1 VSTEFDCWGP
11 YRCAVEERL
20 DTCDDYLRR
29 LRRSLAGE
37 IAPDRF
43 YFGDKAHAL
52 RDAAQVLVDHVE
64 DVEWW
69 LGGCTAE
76 TGAGNECGR
85 ASGHAG
91 PHRPDRRERRVLA
104 IARAVAAEHRRVT
117 DRLAWGLLTVRAEA
131 GVTDP
136 RSLAAELRQVGRRL
150 SLTVS
155 SLEAMATTI
164 VAHRKEG

>member
-1 VSTEFDCWGP
+1 
-11 YRCAVEERL
+11 
-20 DTCDDYLRR
+20 
-29 LRRSLAGE
+29 
-37 IAPDRF
+37 
-43 YFGDKAHAL
+43 
-52 RDAAQVLVDHVE
+52 
-64 DVEWW
+64 
-69 LGGCTAE
+69 
-76 TGAGNECGR
+76 
-85 ASGHAG
+85 
-91 PHRPDRRERRVLA
+91 VLA